1 MILRPP
7 THATSPLQPNFSHGN
22 PTLHR
27 NCMCCISRRI
37 CTCMAFCLLAQHSR
51 LSYFLFESGRNRTC
65 SSRRVSALN
74 FPSSFL
80 NTTDGIFFLP
90 HAGLSHITH
99 VPMTCRVLSNLSYV
113 VFSETTSRRK
123 CLLSCNMQFPFAM
136 NLFTDTYV
144 LRSDFTLPWSL
155 TVWYDWDFDR

>member
-1 MILRPP
+1 MRLLLFNLISLMQTRFCIAIACAAF
-7 THATSPLQPNFSHGN
+7 HA
-22 PTLHR
+22 
-27 NCMCCISRRI
+27 
-37 CTCMAFCLLAQHSR
+37 AFALAWLFAFFQNSR
-51 LSYFLFESGRNRTC
+51 LSYFFFESGRNRTC

-80 NTTDGIFFLP
+80 KQQTASSFLP

-123 CLLSCNMQFPFAM
+123 CLLNCSMQFTFAM
-136 NLFTDTYV
+136 RNESVYRHVCLAFRFHPAVVSYSV
-144 LRSDFTLPWSL
+144 
-155 TVWYDWDFDR
+155 V